1 MNCNPCGENYSA
13 VDILSGFSVEDVFP
27 DLNIAHQ
34 YNQNNDSLAFSL
46 TDRKQSHLCKDGN
59 FQTYKHEL
67 KYVSESEYSETPH
80 ASGMTTGPTVTVTPK
95 LKISEEISDD
105 DDDYEH
111 SLCTSEDITI
121 PDATPGL
128 DFWDYTDDAG
138 DGKQSLYVLEG
149 MRAPIA
155 TPDPDISDYSDE
167 DDDDYDKQS
176 LYVLEGMRAPIA
188 TPDPDISDYSD
199 EDDDDYDKQSLYV
212 LEGMSAPVATPDPD
226 ISDYSDE
233 DDDDDKRSL
242 CTSKDMTTLDVTPE
256 LVVSEETEN
265 KVI

>member
-1 MNCNPCGENYSA
+1 MNCNPCGENYLA
-13 VDILSGFSVEDVFP
+13 VDILSGFSFEEVFP

-95 LKISEEISDD
+95 LKISDDDGD

-138 DGKQSLYVLEG
+138 D
-149 MRAPIA
+149 
-155 TPDPDISDYSDE
+155 
-167 DDDDYDKQS
+167 DKQS

-233 DDDDDKRSL
+233 VDDDDKRSL

-256 LVVSEETEN
+256 LMVSEETEN